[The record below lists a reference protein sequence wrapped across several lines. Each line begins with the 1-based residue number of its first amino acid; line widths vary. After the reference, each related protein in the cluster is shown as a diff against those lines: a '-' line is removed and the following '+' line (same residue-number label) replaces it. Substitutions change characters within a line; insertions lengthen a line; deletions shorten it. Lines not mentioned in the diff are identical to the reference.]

1 MEIIV
6 KNVSKSF
13 KDIPVL
19 NQVNLE
25 FLEGKIYGLEGRN
38 GSGKSVLLK
47 IICGLYLPSEGSV
60 LFNFKELNMKKEFPM
75 KVAALIEKP
84 AFFPNLSGYDNLKL
98 LANIK
103 KEIGEEEIQRALSIV
118 NLENEKDKKYSKY
131 SLGMKQKLGI
141 AQAIMEENEVI
152 ILDEPFNG
160 IEKDSVLKIKD
171 YLKELKKKG
180 KTIILSSHI
189 KDDLEEL
196 CDKIYHFDAGTVYEE

>member
-1 MEIIV
+1 MRIEV

-13 KDIPVL
+13 KDNVIL
-19 NQVNLE
+19 SDVNMTFE
-25 FLEGKIYGLEGRN
+25 SGKIYGLAGRN

-47 IICGLYLPSEGSV
+47 MLCGLYVPTSGVILYDGEKINPNLEV
-60 LFNFKELNMKKEFPM
+60 PKHI
-75 KVAALIEKP
+75 AALIEKP
-84 AFFPNLSGYDNLKL
+84 AFFPNLTGYENLQL

-103 KEIGEEEIQRALSIV
+103 KEIGDKEILDTLEKV
-118 NLENEKDKKYSKY
+118 NLITEKDKKFSKY

-141 AQAIMEENEVI
+141 AQAVMEDNQVI

-160 IEKDSVLKIKD
+160 IENDTVLKIKS
-171 YLKELKKKG
+171 YLRELANSG

-196 CDKIYHFDAGTVYEE
+196 SDKIYYFDAGLVHE